1 MSWLREFMLPHQAST
16 TAAGYDTL
24 FMFIT
29 GLAIFFFV
37 IVAVMLGLFVLRY
50 RRRGPDEVTPH
61 ITHNFRLEL
70 VWSIVP
76 LLLVIVIFFWGF
88 HGFMVAQIA
97 PGESMEISVTAK
109 KWQWE
114 FEYPDGMRSLNELH
128 VPVNQNVRIILT
140 SLDVIHSFYVPAFRV
155 KKDAVPGRYTEL
167 WFNSMDPGTYQL
179 FCAEYCGKGH
189 SDMLGKI
196 VVESK
201 EGYERWLREGDEQL
215 KSMPL
220 PELGRLIWENRGCAT
235 CHSLTGEKGQ
245 GPSWKGIWG
254 EDQKMTDGTVQHVDE
269 NYVRESILFPQKHIV
284 LGYEGIM
291 PTYQGLLREREIQG
305 VIAFIKSLK

>member
-1 MSWLREFMLPHQAST
+1 MSWLRDFLLPHQAST
-16 TAAGYDTL
+16 GAPGYDAL
-24 FMFIT
+24 FLFIT

-37 IVAVMLGLFVLRY
+37 IVAVLLGSFVLKY

-61 ITHNFRLEL
+61 ITHNFRLEM
-70 VWSIVP
+70 VWTIIP

-88 HGFMVAQIA
+88 HGFMEAQVA
-97 PGESMEISVTAK
+97 PLESMEISVTGK

-128 VPVNQNVRIILT
+128 VPVNTNVRIIL
-140 SLDVIHSFYVPAFRV
+140 SSADVIHSFFVPAFRI

-167 WFNSMDPGTYQL
+167 WFNAVDPGTYQL

-201 EGYERWLREGDEQL
+201 EGYERWLKEGDEQL

-220 PELGRLIWENRGCAT
+220 PELGRLIWENRGCST
-235 CHSLTGEKGQ
+235 CHSLTGERGQ

-254 EDQKMTDGTVQHVDE
+254 EDVKMTDGTSIHVDE
-269 NYVRESILFPQKHIV
+269 NYIRESILEPQKHIV

-291 PTYQGLLREREIQG
+291 PTYQGLLRDREILG
-305 VIAFIKSLK
+305 VIAFIKTLK